1 MEGTIRGLRRTP
13 RIVPCAVCQNLSVTL
28 LDLTVPPPFLAIGN
42 TFPNSESAETR
53 VSVLPALSGLV
64 GS

>member
-1 MEGTIRGLRRTP
+1 MEGAIRGLRRTP

-28 LDLTVPPPFLAIGN
+28 LDLTVPPPFSAIGS
-42 TFPNSESAETR
+42 TIPDSHFAETR